1 MLSLLPLLAWAL
13 HGAAAPV
20 ESTDAVAPRA
30 TAFAPPASTGSTEL
44 AEQGKFATDAG
55 ADARDADD
63 ATEGEI
69 AAGGALASG
78 NARSFQGT
86 VNGRVR
92 VRRRAHEGR
101 AAVAGNYGR
110 AAADVSAPVE
120 TTVLNVQGMV
130 RYDYFFAPRWSAFL
144 MATARHDRFQGLD
157 LRLNIDPGVAF
168 YAVQKPNHRLWFE
181 AGYDFQL
188 DLRRDEAIFVREEN
202 DADGDGTIEPEEVT
216 VTQIADERQ
225 VNHAARLFA
234 GYTNTLSERVSF
246 DTGLEYLQS
255 VIVAQRLR
263 LNWINALSI
272 QLAGRVGLAATFT
285 LRYENQPLPGVEKL
299 DTMTAI
305 QLTLRFL

>member
-1 MLSLLPLLAWAL
+1 MLSLAPLLACVL
-13 HGAAAPV
+13 FG
-20 ESTDAVAPRA
+20 AVAPA
-30 TAFAPPASTGSTEL
+30 APAAAVQPAGTAPAPPASTGSTEL
-44 AEQGKFATDAG
+44 AEQGKFAASG
-55 ADARDADD
+55 GVDARKADD

-69 AAGGALASG
+69 AAGGAAASG

-86 VNGRVR
+86 VNARVR
-92 VRRRAHEGR
+92 VRRGKHEGR
-101 AAVAGNYGR
+101 SAAAGNYGR
-110 AAADVSAPVE
+110 AAADADADVE
-120 TTVLNVQGMV
+120 TTVLNVQGMA

-168 YAVQKPNHRLWFE
+168 YALQNPKHRLWFE

-202 DADGDGTIEPEEVT
+202 DLDGSGTIEPGEVT
-216 VTQIADERQ
+216 VTQIAEERQ

-234 GYTNTLSERVSF
+234 GYTNLLSERVAF

-255 VIVAQRLR
+255 VIVARRLR

-272 QLAGRVGLAATFT
+272 QLAGRFGLAATFT
-285 LRYENQPLPGVEKL
+285 LRYENQPLPGVERL

-305 QLTLRFL
+305 QLTLRFI

>member
-1 MLSLLPLLAWAL
+1 MLSLAPLLACTL
-13 HGAAAPV
+13 VGAALPATPA
-20 ESTDAVAPRA
+20 SAVQPAGKA
-30 TAFAPPASTGSTEL
+30 VAPPASTGTTEL
-44 AEQGKFATDAG
+44 EEQGKFATDSG
-55 ADARDADD
+55 VDTRDADD

-92 VRRRAHEGR
+92 VRRRKHEGR
-101 AAVAGNYGR
+101 SAVAGNYGR
-110 AAADVSAPVE
+110 AAADADADVE
-120 TTVLNVQGMV
+120 TTVLNVQGMA
-130 RYDYFFAPRWSAFL
+130 RYDYFFARRWSAFL

-168 YAVQKPNHRLWFE
+168 YALQQPNHRLWFE

-202 DADGDGTIEPEEVT
+202 DADGDGTIEPGEVT
-216 VTQIADERQ
+216 TRQIADERQ

-234 GYTNTLSERVSF
+234 GYTNLLSERVTF

-255 VIVAQRLR
+255 VIVARRLR

-272 QLAGRVGLAATFT
+272 QLAGRFGMAATFT
-285 LRYENQPLPGVEKL
+285 LRYENQPLPGIEKL

-305 QLTLRFL
+305 QLTLRFI